1 MNCGCQED
9 TIDDEGGDKYADSD
23 VEILGVQ
30 KRMNACFQIGGAL
43 LDLVFLIVAGNLFLN
58 TDSSLG
64 VRIASARPALKEKIP
79 RRELTLFR
87 SALSRLNLGSI
98 F

>member
-58 TDSSLG
+58 TEVAD
-64 VRIASARPALKEKIP
+64 ALKTRHRTP
-79 RRELTLFR
+79 
-87 SALSRLNLGSI
+87 
-98 F
+98 